1 MAKARLNISMDQDL
15 IEFVKIYA
23 EENRTTVADVLTQ
36 FLMNLKR
43 QKTGDPT
50 ELILS
55 DKDFS
60 ESMLFTIE
68 KLRTGK
74 AKWYSYKDVF
84 GE

>member
-1 MAKARLNISMDQDL
+1 MAKARLNISLDQDL

-23 EENRTTVADVLTQ
+23 EENRTTAAEVFTQ
-36 FLMNLKR
+36 FLLNLKR

-55 DKDFS
+55 DKDFR
-60 ESMLFTIE
+60 ESMLLTIK

-74 AKWYSYKDVF
+74 TKWYSYKNVF

>member
-23 EENRTTVADVLTQ
+23 EENRTTVAEVLTQ

-74 AKWYSYKDVF
+74 AQWCSYKDVF

>member
-1 MAKARLNISMDQDL
+1 MAKARLNISLDQDL

-23 EENRTTVADVLTQ
+23 EQNRTTVTEVLTQ
-36 FLMNLKR
+36 FLLNLKR

-55 DKDFS
+55 DKDFR

-74 AKWYSYKDVF
+74 AKWHSYEDVF

>member
-1 MAKARLNISMDQDL
+1 MAKARLNISLDQDL

-23 EENRTTVADVLTQ
+23 EENRTTVAEVFTQ
-36 FLMNLKR
+36 FLLNLKR

-55 DKDFS
+55 DKDFR
-60 ESMLFTIE
+60 ESMLLTMK